1 MFRSTLAS
9 IGCLFFLTSCG
20 GIAPTV
26 LSASGPDSVGL
37 GTNAAIE
44 KYLKGRDLAPIEG
57 AWIEDRYA
65 YEILVTKNTFGI
77 EPAYDYVGIVTT
89 PYGKWTRGEVK
100 LLIRKTASA
109 SRFTGVWLISNKSP
123 ENVTFTLESHDRFRA
138 NFIKYG
144 GKIHLTRVYPTKK
157 PDDPIMASTS
167 TGSGFFVAGEGLILT
182 NSHVVEDAKE
192 IFVTTS
198 SGDRLGAKIV
208 AQSRSTDL
216 ALLKVP
222 YANGTYL
229 SLASANSASIGD
241 DIFTVGYPSP
251 GLLGNEA
258 KYSEGV
264 INSLSGIQGD
274 ATFFQISA
282 PIQPGN
288 SGGPLVDRDGNVI
301 GIVTATAAVS
311 SFLRNTGTLPQN
323 VNWAVKADYATLLS
337 PDLRLGELAQEN
349 VDPIQHTQDNVVFIE
364 VIH

>member
-1 MFRSTLAS
+1 MIRRVLALT
-9 IGCLFFLTSCG
+9 GCFFILNSCG
-20 GIAPTV
+20 GVAPTI

-37 GTNAAIE
+37 GTDAAIE
-44 KYLKGRDLAPIEG
+44 KYLKGRDLDPIEG

-65 YEILVTKNTFGI
+65 HEIIIVENTFGI
-77 EPAYDYVGIVTT
+77 APSYDYLGIVTK
-89 PYGKWTRGEVK
+89 PYLKWTPGEVK

-109 SRFTGVWLISNKSP
+109 SRFTGIALINNKSA
-123 ENVTFTLESHDRFRA
+123 ENVTFTLEGPDRFRTDY
-138 NFIKYG
+138 IKYG
-144 GKIHLTRVYPTKK
+144 GKIHMTRVNPTQER
-157 PDDPIMASTS
+157 DESVISSTS
-167 TGSGFFVAGEGLILT
+167 TGSGFFVASDGLILT

-198 SGDRLGAKIV
+198 SGDRLAARII

-222 YANGTYL
+222 YANSAFL

-241 DIFTVGYPSP
+241 DVFTVGYPSP
-251 GLLGNEA
+251 ALLGHEA

-288 SGGPLVDRDGNVI
+288 SGGPLIDRHGNVI
-301 GIVTATAAVS
+301 GIVTATATVS
-311 SFLRNTGTLPQN
+311 AFLRETGTLPQN
-323 VNWAVKADYATLLS
+323 VNWAVKADYATLLA
-337 PDLRLGELAQEN
+337 PALRMSERTQEN
-349 VDPIQHTQDNVVFIE
+349 ADPIQHALDNVVLIE
-364 VIH
+364 AIH